1 MFRIITFFK
10 YGFILSFIFLQGCA
24 TPPSEIPTAHVS
36 PAQYSHY
43 DCEQIAMEMKF
54 VGRRAND
61 LYYDLKGEADA
72 DATQMGVGLL
82 LFWPTL
88 FFLEGGDDVRAG
100 EYARLKGE
108 KIALEDASTMKKC
121 DTAMMPKF
129 EDLEELDRL
138 EKMKVQEANKP
149 PL

>member
-1 MFRIITFFK
+1 
-10 YGFILSFIFLQGCA
+10 
-24 TPPSEIPTAHVS
+24 
-36 PAQYSHY
+36 
-43 DCEQIAMEMKF
+43 
-54 VGRRAND
+54 
-61 LYYDLKGEADA
+61 
-72 DATQMGVGLL
+72 MGVGLL